1 MKVLVVTA
9 MQKEMF
15 YLLTSL
21 GLNEL
26 DGGLRWK
33 TSLDI
38 GKPGELTYLKY
49 LSSEDS
55 YLFATIGIGA
65 INAASFLTL
74 LISKYAPTH
83 VLLLGSCGM
92 LCEGSAI
99 GDLILPS
106 RITQI
111 GFGVQPSWGMP
122 DEFILIKRGGCDIK
136 YGPLVSVN
144 SFVGKR
150 DKKRIRKVTKSD
162 YVDMES
168 FAVVRV
174 CYNMKTPV
182 MVVRSVSDLL
192 GGSLDDFY
200 TNLKEAMYKIGEFM
214 LKFDSP
220 TSLVEHLEGFG
231 TNGIK

>member
-9 MQKEMF
+9 MREEML

-21 GLNEL
+21 GIEDPEGNPI
-26 DGGLRWK
+26 WK
-33 TSLDI
+33 TPLDI
-38 GKPGELTYLKY
+38 GNPGELTRLKY
-49 LSSEDS
+49 LSSDDR

-65 INAASFLTL
+65 INAASFLTQ
-74 LISKYAPTH
+74 LIGKYAPTH
-83 VLLLGSCGM
+83 VLLLGSCGA
-92 LCEGSAI
+92 LCSGFAI
-99 GDLILPS
+99 GDLVLPS
-106 RITQI
+106 RITQD
-111 GFGVQPSWGMP
+111 GFGVNPSWGLP
-122 DEFILIKRGGCDIK
+122 GEFLFNKRGECDIK
-136 YGPLVSVN
+136 QGPLVSVN
-144 SFVGKR
+144 SFVGKQ
-150 DKKRIRKVTKSD
+150 DKKRLRKVTKSD

-182 MVVRSVSDLL
+182 LVVRSVSDLIE
-192 GGSLDDFY
+192 DTVHDFY
-200 TNLKEAMYKIGEFM
+200 GNLEEAMSKVGEFM